1 LLRGAGLD
9 IIDIKEMAMSDFLI
23 RRMPPRVKRKI
34 EERAR
39 AHRRSLSA
47 EAIAMLQQALASAGD
62 DRKLGS
68 EMFNMIRP
76 EDRGDD
82 LVFEMPGDLSKPPDF
97 E

>member
-1 LLRGAGLD
+1 MTDL
-9 IIDIKEMAMSDFLI
+9 LI
-23 RRMPPRVKRKI
+23 RRIPASVKRKI

-39 AHRRSLSA
+39 THRRSLSN
-47 EAIAMLQQALASAGD
+47 EAIAMLRQALVEPGNE
-62 DRKLGS
+62 RKLGT

-82 LVFEMPGDLSKPPDF
+82 LVFEVSGDVSKPPDF